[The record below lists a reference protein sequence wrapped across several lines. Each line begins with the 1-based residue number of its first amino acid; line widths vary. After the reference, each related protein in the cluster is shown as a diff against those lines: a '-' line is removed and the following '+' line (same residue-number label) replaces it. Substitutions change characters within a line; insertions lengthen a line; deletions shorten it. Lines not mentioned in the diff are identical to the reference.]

1 MTPREI
7 ELVQQ
12 SFEKVRPIAP
22 AAAEL
27 FYQKLFDLDPSLKPL
42 FKGNLRDQGK
52 KLMTMIS
59 AAVRGLTNAPALLPV
74 LTDLGRRHTAY
85 GVMKHHYVT
94 VGSAL
99 IWTLEQG
106 MGRDFT
112 PEVRDAWCAA
122 YELMAGVMQHG
133 AGVDEGAREMP
144 LALAA

>member
-12 SFEKVRPIAP
+12 SFEKVRPIAA

-27 FYQKLFDLDPSLKPL
+27 FYGKLFELDPSLKPM
-42 FKGNLRDQGK
+42 FKSGNMKEQGK
-52 KLMTMIS
+52 MLMNMIAS
-59 AAVRGLTNAPALLPV
+59 AVRGLSNAQALIPV

-106 MGRDFT
+106 MGKDFT
-112 PEVRDAWCAA
+112 AEVRDAWCAA

-133 AGVDEGAREMP
+133 MGMAAAP
-144 LALAA
+144 LAKAA

>member
-12 SFEKVRPIAP
+12 SFEKVRPIA
-22 AAAEL
+22 AAAADL
-27 FYQKLFDLDPSLKPL
+27 FYGKLFELDPALKPM
-42 FKGNLRDQGK
+42 FKGGNMKEQGRM
-52 KLMTMIS
+52 LMNMIAS
-59 AAVRGLTNAPALLPV
+59 AVRGLSNAPALIPV

-106 MGRDFT
+106 MGKDFT
-112 PEVRDAWCAA
+112 AEVRDAWCAA

-133 AGVDEGAREMP
+133 MGVTEAP
-144 LALAA
+144 LAQAA

>member
-12 SFEKVRPIAP
+12 SFEKVRPIA
-22 AAAEL
+22 AAAADL
-27 FYQKLFDLDPSLKPL
+27 FYGKLFELDPALKPM
-42 FKGNLRDQGK
+42 FKGGNMKEQGRM
-52 KLMTMIS
+52 LMNMIAS
-59 AAVRGLTNAPALLPV
+59 AVRGLSNAQALIPV
-74 LTDLGRRHTAY
+74 LTDLGRRHTTY

-106 MGRDFT
+106 MGKDFT
-112 PEVRDAWCAA
+112 AEVRDAWCAA

-133 AGVDEGAREMP
+133 VGVAEAP
-144 LALAA
+144 LAKAA